1 MSDFKY
7 IQMTNKAGEQV
18 YPVFPTDRTPV
29 SGGLKPITSGAVDAI
44 RTQHLTLAVPTAS
57 DKVLYLA
64 VFYSEGFAS
73 IANSTEHI
81 DTLDTNDL
89 DKVKI
94 FNNTEWVS
102 CPSSGISQAFENK
115 RVMVDLSG
123 IPTTSTIYYSWYYL
137 DSTSFNA
144 VYVEPW
150 VSTKLTAT
158 TSVPKHSE
166 LQDRNVRNAHS
177 IDAISGLR
185 EELNKDYQ
193 EVSVKTDA
201 DMANVYPAEGKVITF
216 IGYSTGTIGGSI
228 VTRYKDSIGN
238 YGNLSPAITSTLIGD
253 NLMINTG
260 STPTVDPF
268 DNMWVEGE
276 TLVTTTARLED
287 ETLIIE

>member
-7 IQMTNKAGEQV
+7 IQITNKAGEQV

-73 IANSTEHI
+73 IATSTEHI

-102 CPSSGISQAFENK
+102 CPSSGISKEFENK

-137 DSTSFNA
+137 DSPFNA

-177 IDAISGLR
+177 IDSISGLR

-201 DMANVYPAEGKVITF
+201 DMIDVYPAEGKVITF
-216 IGYSTGTIGGSI
+216 IGYSTGNAGGVI
-228 VTRYKDSIGN
+228 VTRYKDHNGN
-238 YGNLSPAITSTLIGD
+238 YGNLYASTSISFNDG
-253 NLMINTG
+253 NLDINTG
-260 STPTVDPF
+260 NTNPF
-268 DNMWVEGE
+268 DTMWVEGE